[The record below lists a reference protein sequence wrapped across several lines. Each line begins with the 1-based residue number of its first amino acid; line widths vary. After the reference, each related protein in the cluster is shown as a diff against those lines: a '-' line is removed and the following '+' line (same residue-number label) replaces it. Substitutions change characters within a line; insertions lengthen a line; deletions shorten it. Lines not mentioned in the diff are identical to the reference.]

1 MFKALLDRVLELSKI
16 RTTTVGDITYT
27 KENIFRRIKA
37 PEQVPPETLKFN
49 NLIALVDYLDRVS
62 VVIDPTYVEYRLK
75 GFDIE
80 KLFFA
85 IMSPTEV
92 SLMSSPDPANEN
104 IQFKFATATLSE
116 NNFRF
121 GDYCDLEIFIIGLL
135 SRFEPTTDRDNI
147 IEMLAHLANE
157 HVVQNTDDK
166 FSQSLQVK
174 TALTTKAQVD
184 VKNPVTLKPFRTFR
198 EVDQPE
204 SEFILRYRSSGKIVE
219 AALFEGDGGR
229 WRLDAIKNIKEW
241 LTLNTLD
248 TKIPVIG

>member
-1 MFKALLDRVLELSKI
+1 MLKGLLDRILSLSKI
-16 RTTTVGDITYT
+16 RFMNIHDEYFT
-27 KENIFRRIKA
+27 KEPLRRIQK
-37 PEQVPPETLKFN
+37 PEQIPPETLQFK
-49 NLIALVDYLDRVS
+49 NLLALVDYLDR
-62 VVIDPTYVEYRLK
+62 INFNTE
-75 GFDIE
+75 E
-80 KLFFA
+80 LFFA
-85 IMSPTEV
+85 VMSPTEV
-92 SLMSSPDPANEN
+92 SLMSSNDPKNEN
-104 IQFKFATATLSE
+104 TQFRFATATLAE

-121 GDYCDLEIFIIGLL
+121 GDYCDLEVFIIGLL
-135 SRFEPTTDRDNI
+135 SRFEPTKDRDDA

-184 VKNPVTLKPFRTFR
+184 VKNPVTLQPFRIFR

-204 SEFILRYRSSGKIVE
+204 SEFILRYRSANKLVE

-229 WRLDAIKNIKEW
+229 WKLDAIQNIKNW
-241 LTLNTLD
+241 LTQK